1 MKEPFKQ
8 ETKERRFMDLYEKN
22 GNVLYILNIL
32 KKYSDV
38 DHMLSV
44 AEIQRKVKELYDVE
58 IDPRTIRRN
67 INLLKYKLNYDIST
81 REDNGKGYF
90 IHRDP
95 ETDFE
100 PGEIRAIIDNFSYAN
115 YIVPSIAKNII
126 KKCKNIQTIYENE
139 KIKDYQIYANDSK
152 TENAEVI
159 KNIEDILNSIYQ
171 HKKIQFEYWKYALT
185 NKLEKKIVSEPIVS
199 PYAIVYSKQEFY
211 LIGIK
216 EGQIKFYNYR
226 LDRMKN
232 IQILDENIEI
242 KKKKSE
248 IQDFAESSTEMFGG
262 EKVEIEAICHVL
274 LLDTIF
280 DVFGKN
286 ATIKKIS
293 KDDEHFKLIVD
304 TNPLGFKMW
313 AMRNIDLIEVKRPE
327 SLRNEMKKII
337 KDANKRYNS

>member
-1 MKEPFKQ
+1 
-8 ETKERRFMDLYEKN
+8 MDLYEKN
-22 GNVLYILNIL
+22 GNVLYILNVL

-44 AEIQRKVKELYDVE
+44 AEIQRKIKELYDVE
-58 IDPRTIRRN
+58 IDTRTIRRN

-81 REDNGKGYF
+81 REDNGKGYY

-126 KKCKNIQTIYENE
+126 KKCKNIQTVYENE
-139 KIKDYQIYANDSK
+139 KIKEYRIYANDSK
-152 TENAEVI
+152 TENVEVI
-159 KNIEDILNSIYQ
+159 KNIEDISNSIYQ
-171 HKKIQFEYWKYALT
+171 HKKIQFEYWKYAIT
-185 NKLEKKIVSEPIVS
+185 NKIEKKIVSTPTVS
-199 PYAIVYSKQEFY
+199 PYAIVYSKQE
-211 LIGIK
+211 
-216 EGQIKFYNYR
+216 FYNYR

-248 IQDFAESSTEMFGG
+248 IQDFAESSTEMFRGQ
-262 EKVEIEAICHVL
+262 KLEIEAVCHVL

-280 DVFGKN
+280 DTFGRNVTIAKIPKN
-286 ATIKKIS
+286 AEYFRLK
-293 KDDEHFKLIVD
+293 VD
-304 TNPLGFKMW
+304 TNELGFKMW
-313 AMRNIDLIEVKRPE
+313 AMRNIDLVEVIKPE
-327 SLRNEMKKII
+327 SLRNEMKGII
-337 KDANKRYNS
+337 KEAGKRYNS